1 MLEFTPF
8 GVQANGA
15 IANPLAGA
23 SQEKAIRVRLP
34 TMGARLTEQG
44 QGMSDTN
51 WMAMEILEKEL
62 RKKIADE
69 IRAEMKDRCGSAF
82 SRGFDH
88 GLFMASEIALQ
99 VKE

>member
-1 MLEFTPF
+1 
-8 GVQANGA
+8 
-15 IANPLAGA
+15 
-23 SQEKAIRVRLP
+23 
-34 TMGARLTEQG
+34 
-44 QGMSDTN
+44 MSDTN